1 MKSFSQPGT
10 SLKFQL
16 VDNNSDTLPD
26 RWDKLELSWRVS
38 RLPSR
43 GLTEEEVRQTIAE
56 ALSIW
61 ARHSTLSFTY
71 QSQGKVDLDVR
82 SVRERFI

>member
-16 VDNNSDTLPD
+16 VDNNSDSLPD
-26 RWDKLELSWRVS
+26 RWDKLELSWRLA
-38 RLPSR
+38 RPPSR
-43 GLTEEEVRQTIAE
+43 GLTEEEVRRTIAE

-61 ARHSTLSFTY
+61 ASHSTLSFSH
-71 QSQGKVDLDVR
+71 QPQGRVDLD
-82 SVRERFI
+82 IT